1 MRAQGGKGTADK
13 AMPKMKPG
21 GVFLLLPGGEG
32 GSLSKNPKP
41 GVRQMEFGLMKSSV
55 SRGRPSLRSRAAF
68 NCPVGLLVA
77 RTS

>member
-1 MRAQGGKGTADK
+1 MPQEAPKAKTATTRPPPPSHAADNLCARVQGGKGTADK

-41 GVRQMEFGLMKSSV
+41 GVRQISG
-55 SRGRPSLRSRAAF
+55 
-68 NCPVGLLVA
+68 
-77 RTS
+77 

>member
-41 GVRQMEFGLMKSSV
+41 GVRQTSS
-55 SRGRPSLRSRAAF
+55 G
-68 NCPVGLLVA
+68 
-77 RTS
+77 